1 MKAKHFLNKKLVG
14 NILLVAKIKK
24 KKINCNDC
32 FKTQAILFCILNR
45 LHAKSS
51 QMPVTSRNLT

>member
-24 KKINCNDC
+24 KKSIAMIALKPRP
-32 FKTQAILFCILNR
+32 FFSA
-45 LHAKSS
+45 S
-51 QMPVTSRNLT
+51 